1 MSGWLLMVGLLA
13 VAAAVWFIL
22 SGRRGVQTRRL
33 QTRGGRPRR
42 RAASRP
48 PDPDRMTARR
58 FVSGRP
64 AADTE
69 FASETLPLP
78 SGSREGDLADAG
90 DETGGVQTRARSPWG
105 SVAVPTW
112 EHPIPWSYGETRLT
126 ALVRDPYWIF
136 AYWEIAGETHRLA
149 QKAVGPEAWSAAGPI
164 LRVHDASGR
173 AHYDVA
179 IDEEVRNWYLNVG
192 QPDRAWYLEIGR
204 LTKSGRFVMLARS
217 NTVHTPRDGPSQVID
232 PRWPP
237 LGRLAHREGA
247 LPASPGFELPS
258 SPGAPGSSW
267 SASRPS
273 ETGSG
278 GRRSHP

>member
-22 SGRRGVQTRRL
+22 SDRRGAQTRRL
-33 QTRGGRPRR
+33 QTRGRRPDARGGRPRR
-42 RAASRP
+42 RAASR
-48 PDPDRMTARR
+48 RA
-58 FVSGRP
+58 

-78 SGSREGDLADAG
+78 NGSREGDLGDAD
-90 DETGGVQTRARSPWG
+90 DETGRAQTRARSPWG
-105 SVAVPTW
+105 NVAVPTW

-136 AYWEIAGETHRLA
+136 AYWEITGETQRLA
-149 QKAVGPEAWSAAGPI
+149 EKAVGPEAWSAARPI

-179 IDEEVRNWYLNVG
+179 IEEEVRNWYLNVG

-204 LTKSGRFVMLARS
+204 LTRSGRFVMLARS

-237 LGRLAHREGA
+237 QGRAAHGAGA
-247 LPASPGFELPS
+247 LQASPGFGLPS
-258 SPGAPGSSW
+258 SPGV
-267 SASRPS
+267 
-273 ETGSG
+273 TGIDDEDAIDAG
-278 GRRSHP
+278 TGRRSHR

>member
-22 SGRRGVQTRRL
+22 SDRRGAQTRGLRTRGRRPDAL
-33 QTRGGRPRR
+33 GGRPRR
-42 RAASRP
+42 RPASRP
-48 PDPDRMTARR
+48 LDPDRMTARR

-64 AADTE
+64 AVDTE
-69 FASETLPLP
+69 FASETLPLH
-78 SGSREGDLADAG
+78 
-90 DETGGVQTRARSPWG
+90 ETGRVRTRAESPWG
-105 SVAVPTW
+105 NVAVPTW
-112 EHPIPWSYGETRLT
+112 EHPIPWSYGETRLA

-136 AYWEIAGETHRLA
+136 AYWEITGETHRLA
-149 QKAVGPEAWSAAGPI
+149 QKAVGPEAWSAATPI

-204 LTKSGRFVMLARS
+204 LTRSGRFVMLARS

-237 LGRLAHREGA
+237 LGRAAHWAGA
-247 LPASPGFELPS
+247 LSASPGLDLPS
-258 SPGAPGSSW
+258 SPGAPSSSW
-267 SASRPS
+267 GASRPS